1 MKKVV
6 IYPGRFQPMLPH
18 HASVY
23 QKLQATFPGAEIY
36 IATSDKVEGDKS
48 PFNFKEKVEIM
59 SQLHDIPVDKIIQ
72 AKSPYLIDSYTAKF
86 DQNNTMVIFAVGSK
100 DDDRFPM
107 KNIDPETGLDMTV
120 RGEPR
125 PKYYQ
130 MINTLKQHPA
140 LPMGER
146 GYIYNAPTIKTG
158 DDVASAS
165 AFRQAFVNAPDD
177 ESRKEI
183 FSKYMGNFDTNI
195 YTLFTNKL
203 VEHKMKEDIYN
214 IDVMKYLA
222 GQLNEA
228 PINFDE
234 PDDDED
240 YRPGFTQD
248 NMINQLGKI
257 IDSDDASKD
266 VEAMKIKKFTPVTK
280 VKTDDNKS
288 YDVSPAEAKA
298 LKNMFNMLSSARQGE
313 EQSARE
319 KFQSTIQTGKGLL
332 NMIDF
337 AHQKNLVKEEN
348 IGLPT
353 PKLDLDDIR
362 SDYAIEEDKRDTH
375 CSDKCCGADVKRE
388 DCTCPPS
395 CEHCNCNAITEV
407 AGPKDCWDG
416 YKKDGTQPGTGKN
429 KGKRVNKCV
438 KEDESTNMQDM
449 FNELRIDDNTYISDG
464 NKELTP
470 ADVDSGFYL
479 LGYDR
484 DGRCFEV
491 SKISKEN
498 AEDSISG
505 CGEYKVAD
513 ADITDFDGARY
524 YYNDNMSDGGVLHI
538 KSLSGVKA
546 VSEDETG
553 EYSYTLEYN
562 GEENGMSKHKL
573 SITSPEGETKEI
585 ADDFTYFD
593 VEGDELQA
601 ELESWFHKGMG
612 VADASVDEDL
622 NNLRKRA
629 GLEEKEK
636 TEPCPKCGKTRHV
649 LKACASCGCS

>member
-1 MKKVV
+1 MKKVI

-234 PDDDED
+234 PDDEED

-280 VKTDDNKS
+280 VNTDDNKS

-484 DGRCFEV
+484 DGRCFEM
-491 SKISKEN
+491 SKTSKEN
-498 AEDSISG
+498 AKDNITG
-505 CGEYKVAD
+505 YGEYKVAD

>member
-23 QKLQATFPGAEIY
+23 QKLQASFPGAEIY

-183 FSKYMGNFDTNI
+183 FSKYMGNFNTNI

-203 VEHKMKEDIYN
+203 VENKMKEDIYN

-280 VKTDDNKS
+280 VSTDDNKS

-388 DCTCPPS
+388 DCVCES
-395 CEHCNCNAITEV
+395 DCEHCNCNAITEV

-438 KEDESTNMQDM
+438 KEEEAVEEAEESDE
-449 FNELRIDDNTYISDG
+449 EAV
-464 NKELTP
+464 E
-470 ADVDSGFYL
+470 
-479 LGYDR
+479 
-484 DGRCFEV
+484 E
-491 SKISKEN
+491 
-498 AEDSISG
+498 AE
-505 CGEYKVAD
+505 E
-513 ADITDFDGARY
+513 
-524 YYNDNMSDGGVLHI
+524 
-538 KSLSGVKA
+538 
-546 VSEDETG
+546 
-553 EYSYTLEYN
+553 
-562 GEENGMSKHKL
+562 
-573 SITSPEGETKEI
+573 
-585 ADDFTYFD
+585 
-593 VEGDELQA
+593 
-601 ELESWFHKGMG
+601 
-612 VADASVDEDL
+612 L

-629 GLEEKEK
+629 GLEEKEE

>member
-18 HASVY
+18 HANVY
-23 QKLQATFPGAEIY
+23 TQLQAQFPDADVY
-36 IATSDKVEGDKS
+36 ISTSDKVEPGKS
-48 PFNFKEKVEIM
+48 PFNFKEKAEIM
-59 SQLHDIPVDKIIQ
+59 SQMHNIPMDKIIQ
-72 AKSPYLIDSYTAKF
+72 AKSPYLVDSYAKSF
-86 DQNNTMVIFAVGSK
+86 DQDNTMVIFAVGAK
-100 DDDRFPM
+100 DEDRFPM
-107 KNIDPETGLDMTV
+107 KNLDPNTGLDMTV
-120 RGEPR
+120 RGEAR

-146 GYIYNAPTIKTG
+146 GYVYNAPTVKS
-158 DDVASAS
+158 DNDEVASAS
-165 AFRQAFVNAPDD
+165 AFRNAFVSAPD
-177 ESRKEI
+177 EGSRKEI
-183 FSKYMGNFDTNI
+183 FNKYMGTFDNNV
-195 YTLFTNKL
+195 YDLFTNKL
-203 VEHKMKEDIYN
+203 LDKKMKEDIYN

-280 VKTDDNKS
+280 VSTDDNKS

-388 DCTCPPS
+388 DCVCES
-395 CEHCNCNAITEV
+395 DCEHCNCNAITEV

-438 KEDESTNMQDM
+438 KE
-449 FNELRIDDNTYISDG
+449 
-464 NKELTP
+464 
-470 ADVDSGFYL
+470 
-479 LGYDR
+479 
-484 DGRCFEV
+484 
-491 SKISKEN
+491 
-498 AEDSISG
+498 
-505 CGEYKVAD
+505 
-513 ADITDFDGARY
+513 
-524 YYNDNMSDGGVLHI
+524 
-538 KSLSGVKA
+538 
-546 VSEDETG
+546 
-553 EYSYTLEYN
+553 
-562 GEENGMSKHKL
+562 EE
-573 SITSPEGETKEI
+573 
-585 ADDFTYFD
+585 
-593 VEGDELQA
+593 
-601 ELESWFHKGMG
+601 
-612 VADASVDEDL
+612 ADASVGEAEEL

-629 GLEEKEK
+629 GLEEKEE